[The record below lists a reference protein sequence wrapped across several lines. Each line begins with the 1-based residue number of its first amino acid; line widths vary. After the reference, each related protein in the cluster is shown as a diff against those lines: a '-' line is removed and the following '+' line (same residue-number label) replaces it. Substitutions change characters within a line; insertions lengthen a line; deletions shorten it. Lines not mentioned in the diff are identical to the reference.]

1 MDDNE
6 KIVQIVSLLGVV
18 PGAEHE
24 MTVAV
29 SRQGYPMSFGWN
41 TSTLREMASFG
52 MIVTPS

>member
-6 KIVQIVSLLGVV
+6 KIVQIVSMLGVV

-41 TSTLREMASFG
+41 TSTLREMARFG
-52 MIVTPS
+52 MIFTPS